1 MINLS
6 LNVYF
11 IKGILIA
18 GVDISQPS
26 STRDYLQLDK
36 MYRELRVLGSKE
48 KLVERA
54 GTQFRTGPQKIQIR
68 SKTNS

>member
-48 KLVERA
+48 K
-54 GTQFRTGPQKIQIR
+54 FRTGLQKIQIR